1 MCARARRPQ
10 QCNSHST
17 EGLHERCPWLH
28 LQAYSRPQGAT
39 RAAQTAS
46 WLRDYVT
53 AIKHG
58 RWHPFT
64 ATERRVREATR
75 NEAW

>member
-1 MCARARRPQ
+1 MSTAVDNRQFRRIAAAVLYLP
-10 QCNSHST
+10 
-17 EGLHERCPWLH
+17 

>member
-1 MCARARRPQ
+1 MATTKHSTQPGRSARALQR
-10 QCNSHST
+10 S
-17 EGLHERCPWLH
+17 H